1 MTVNGAVDINIEVT
15 IQNHIQKEILK
26 TINLKE
32 IILGR
37 VAARMNYDPKKL
49 VAGLHNSYYA
59 KFVDIS
65 GDFDEDAEM
74 QYPSNTAYDFG
85 MIERT
90 AGQEVMD
97 VKAEDVTDKEHSA
110 AENVKNIFLSKL
122 RKQRQDMEARQAG
135 FDAEAERN
143 RPAAKDEEEP
153 IERWYRDWETD
164 RKSVV

>member
-1 MTVNGAVDINIEVT
+1 
-15 IQNHIQKEILK
+15 
-26 TINLKE
+26 
-32 IILGR
+32 
-37 VAARMNYDPKKL
+37 MNYDPKKL

-90 AGQEVMD
+90 TGREVMD

-110 AENVKNIFLSKL
+110 AENAKNIFLSKL
-122 RKQRQDMEARQAG
+122 RKQKQEMEARQAG

-143 RPAAKDEEEP
+143 RPTAQDDAEP
-153 IERWYRDWETD
+153 IERGKGRGKDKVPPSKTKAGQYKNGNKDYYTGN
-164 RKSVV
+164 KKKK